1 MVLYFIA
8 KAQRPEIYQWGY
20 KMKRHSLNGIG
31 LNRVAWWNLSK
42 TTGPTD
48 KLTLKSEGFEPS
60 SDHEMSKHGRILVAM
75 SGGIDSSLAAVMLHD
90 EGYEVIGMTMK
101 TWDYASSGGTKK
113 ETGCCSLDSINDAR
127 NISVSLGFPHYIL
140 DIRAEFGDAVID
152 HFTGE
157 YLEGRT
163 PNPCVMCN
171 THIKWDALLR
181 RADRLDCELI
191 ATGHYANIRLV
202 TTTPVVRQSEQD
214 HQDTG
219 EPLHGG
225 DSAGR
230 YVISKGV
237 DTLKD
242 QSYVL
247 WGVSQESLRRTKL
260 PLGHLRKTEIREMA
274 TERGFIELVN
284 KSESYEICFV
294 PDNDYRGF
302 LKRRVPGLEAEV
314 AGGNFVMEGTG
325 KIMGKHEGY
334 PFYTIGQRKGL
345 GMAFGQPMFV
355 TEIRKETNEVVLGV
369 DTDLFRDGMMVG
381 KLNLQKYDRIVGS
394 LDTVTKVRYKDAGT
408 RAMIS
413 QTRDPRTGNDQM
425 EVLFEQGVSAIA
437 PGQAAVFYEGDD
449 VVGGGWITKSFR
461 QDGV

>member
-1 MVLYFIA
+1 
-8 KAQRPEIYQWGY
+8 
-20 KMKRHSLNGIG
+20 
-31 LNRVAWWNLSK
+31 
-42 TTGPTD
+42 
-48 KLTLKSEGFEPS
+48 
-60 SDHEMSKHGRILVAM
+60 MSKHGRILVAM

-127 NISVSLGFPHYIL
+127 TISVSLGFPHYIL

-181 RADRLDCELI
+181 RADRLDCEFI
-191 ATGHYANIRLV
+191 ATGHYANIR
-202 TTTPVVRQSEQD
+202 
-214 HQDTG
+214 QDT
-219 EPLHGG
+219 EG

-230 YVISKGV
+230 YVISKGI

-260 PLGHLRKTEIREMA
+260 PLGYLRKSEIREMA

-314 AGGNFVMEGTG
+314 AGGNFVLEGTG
-325 KIMGKHEGY
+325 KVLGKHEGY

-369 DTDLFRDGMMVG
+369 DTDLFRDGMMVSR
-381 KLNLQKYDRIVGS
+381 LNLQKYDRIVKP

-408 RAMIS
+408 RATIS
-413 QTRDPRTGNDQM
+413 QMVDPRTGADQM

-449 VVGGGWITKSFR
+449 VIGGGWITKSFR
-461 QDGV
+461 RDG